1 MDPLTQTVDPQ
12 NQTWDPQMY
21 QLRNVKINGIITLLI
36 QIIEFGINIIRIRIS
51 NALAVSREPELL
63 QGH

>member
-1 MDPLTQTVDPQ
+1 MDPLTQTV
-12 NQTWDPQMY
+12 DPQMY

-36 QIIEFGINIIRIRIS
+36 QIIGVEINIRIS